1 MIDERQGLFTPEG
14 VELTLTLAGPVPRSV
29 AFLLDLLIR
38 VGVYVVAAMLFGI
51 FLSSIAGGVL
61 LITVFL
67 LEWFYPVLFEILNNG
82 QTPGKSAM
90 KIAVTHTDGTPV
102 TLNGSL
108 IRNLL
113 RTADMFP
120 ACYLAG
126 FICMLCNRRF
136 QRLGDMAADTVVI
149 HTSHDSLRPVKVNVT
164 PQLPDWPV
172 TLDDQRTLVSFLQ
185 RGEKLSQPRRQELAS
200 LAYPEI
206 TPAQAELRAL
216 AHARHLLGG
225 DGK

>member
-14 VELTLTLAGPVPRSV
+14 VELTLTLAGPVPRGV

-38 VGVYVVAAMLFGI
+38 VGVYIVAAMLFGLL
-51 FLSSIAGGVL
+51 LSSVAGGL
-61 LITVFL
+61 MLITVFL
-67 LEWFYPVLFEILNNG
+67 LEWFYPVLFEMLNNG

-120 ACYLAG
+120 SFYLAG
-126 FICMLCNRRF
+126 IVCMLCNKRF
-136 QRLGDMAADTVVI
+136 QRLGDLAADTVVI
-149 HTSHDSLRPVKVNVT
+149 HTGHELLSQARVT
-164 PQLPDWPV
+164 IAPQLPDWPV

-200 LAYPEI
+200 LAYPEL
-206 TPAQAELRAL
+206 TPAHAETRAL

-225 DGK
+225 DER